1 MVALILLIIS
11 ISDTLYLTQ
20 KGAVEIGLQ
29 NSPLLLA
36 SKAQVKA
43 AESQKLQ
50 ARSVFLPQVKLDASY
65 RRVSIIQE
73 MKSFQLD
80 SLVRTPSGA
89 FIPVGHSV
97 SIPFGQKDN
106 YNINLGISQV
116 VFTWGTLLRTYKIA
130 ALNLYDKILSDSAS
144 SENLAFQIKQ
154 LYSYALVMREFVN
167 LSKKVDEELL
177 EHYETTKRKYSVGTA
192 TEVELLQAE
201 AKYKNNRVQVMDA
214 ERSYR
219 DVLDMLR
226 LVMGLSD
233 SVEIVLVDSLT
244 IDTAYF
250 NTLLGSELNVDSRYD
265 LRSLALKEKILD
277 LTMKNYSATN
287 LPSVFYSFNYL
298 MQKPF
303 GFENIWKDY
312 WAFTVG
318 LSFPIFDGLK
328 GNYQMQEVYYQKKAL
343 SYTMAYQKN
352 AAVLEFEKAKRNL
365 KIALEKYEAQKE
377 NLRVAE
383 ALYNTVKTQYERG
396 LATQLDFG
404 DAETNYFSQ
413 RALLLQ
419 SLADCIFKAMD
430 LEKTLKGI
438 K

>member
-1 MVALILLIIS
+1 MVTLIFLLIS
-11 ISDTLYLTQ
+11 LSDTLYLTQ
-20 KGAVEIGLQ
+20 NDAVAIGLQ
-29 NSPLLLA
+29 KSPLLQA
-36 SKAQVKA
+36 SMAQVEVA
-43 AESQKLQ
+43 RSQKMQ
-50 ARSVFLPQVKLDASY
+50 ARSVFFPQVKIDASY

-73 MKSFQLD
+73 MKSFHLD
-80 SLVRTPSGA
+80 SLVMTPSGA
-89 FIPVGHSV
+89 FIPVGHTV

-106 YNINLGISQV
+106 YNINIGVSQA
-116 VFTWGTLLRTYKIA
+116 VFTWGTLVRTYKIA
-130 ALNLYDKILSDSAS
+130 ALNLRDKILSDSVN

-154 LYSYALVMREFVN
+154 LYSYALVLREFVS

-201 AKYKNNRVQVMDA
+201 AKYKNNKIQIMDA

-219 DVLDMLR
+219 DVLDILR
-226 LVMGLSD
+226 LIMGISD
-233 SVEIVLVDSLT
+233 SVEIILVDSLV
-244 IDTAYF
+244 IDTAYIESLVAS
-250 NTLLGSELNVDSRYD
+250 NLNLDSRYD
-265 LRSLALKEKILD
+265 LRSLSLKEKILE
-277 LTMKNYSATN
+277 LSMKNYSASN
-287 LPSVFYSFNYL
+287 LPTVFYSFNYL

-318 LSFPIFDGLK
+318 VSFPLFDGLK
-328 GNYQMQEVYYQKKAL
+328 SNYQMKEAYYQKKAL
-343 SYTMAYQKN
+343 SYTIAHQRN

-365 KIALEKYEAQKE
+365 VLALEKYEVQKE

-383 ALYNTVKTQYERG
+383 ALYNTVKTQYEMG
-396 LATQLDFG
+396 FATQLDFV

-413 RALLLQ
+413 RTLLLQ
-419 SLADCIFKAMD
+419 SLADCIFKAMEV
-430 LEKTLKGI
+430 EKALKGI